1 MKKRVK
7 YYHQSG
13 PAVDKNGVERM
24 ITVVG
29 KFEQTRQPV
38 EFESNASIEEWPG
51 KEVKGKLT
59 LSRKLLTR
67 KFTMGLA
74 ICDPTDT
81 YDEEIGIKVAKK
93 RIKQGNDLGTVY
105 TNDVTMLTVDGCLAE
120 LNNKF
125 KFVSENIDKYL
136 PEE

>member
-38 EFESNASIEEWPG
+38 EFECNASIEEWPG
-51 KEVKGKLT
+51 KEIKGKLT
-59 LSRKLLTR
+59 LSRKV
-67 KFTMGLA
+67 F
-74 ICDPTDT
+74 IC
-81 YDEEIGIKVAKK
+81 
-93 RIKQGNDLGTVY
+93 
-105 TNDVTMLTVDGCLAE
+105 
-120 LNNKF
+120 
-125 KFVSENIDKYL
+125 
-136 PEE
+136 